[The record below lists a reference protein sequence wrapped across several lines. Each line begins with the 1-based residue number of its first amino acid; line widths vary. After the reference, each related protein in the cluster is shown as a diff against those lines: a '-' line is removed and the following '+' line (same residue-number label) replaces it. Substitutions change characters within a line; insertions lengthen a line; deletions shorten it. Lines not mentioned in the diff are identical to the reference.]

1 MSTSWT
7 GKVRQALGL
16 EPGESQYKPVDQDGA
31 LEKLQEAV
39 WPRKRLMAKIAASV
53 LLVWLFLFLI
63 YKWAN
68 SALRHIASDEAE
80 PIQSNFFHLVIPAS
94 SAGFCRTLFS
104 AGALN
109 YPTPRI
115 VNWEKEFK
123 DAEKLDGGFHLAKVE
138 GVNDFLQKLDDSHH
152 HELVYI
158 PDGLDTWFQLR
169 PDVLIRRYNA
179 IRKRL
184 GKRVW
189 PRYSLKYG
197 QTIIFSAQN
206 SCGSGENRWPCTLV
220 PPSDIPESAY
230 EPDMS
235 RPRFLG
241 TGSIMGNVGALK
253 LLFEH
258 AKWKTEQR
266 KYASDQE
273 VFSEI
278 FGDQEYY
285 REWQLVKDHP
295 ADSVIAANDTRNG
308 RVGSEA
314 IGLPCGNC
322 QFGIGLDYWG
332 EISTATADIGEDLVP
347 INLAD
352 TLSYRHLDL
361 TTDVKE
367 STPPF
372 WTPDY
377 SGDTSLPQ
385 KTWSEISLQTH
396 RQSGVRPVAVHLGA
410 SKDASDAWRQNW
422 YFPHLRTLASAHAKS
437 MRIPFA
443 VVTGS
448 KGQVHEYW
456 GPNDGYGGAM
466 VHDPKGLPGQ
476 WKQWDEL
483 CGGNEEGE
491 RIFGD
496 GKGAY
501 KCPIYYLYFDNNKQN
516 DQLAEWQG
524 RQDEAR
530 REELDWNTEQVS
542 PSG

>member
-7 GKVRQALGL
+7 EKLRQALGL
-16 EPGESQYKPVDQDGA
+16 EPGESKYSPVNQDGA
-31 LEKLQEAV
+31 LEKQQETV
-39 WPRKRLMAKIAASV
+39 SSRKRLAAKIAASV
-53 LLVWLFLFLI
+53 LFVWLLLFVL
-63 YKWAN
+63 YKWGTSDSRH
-68 SALRHIASDEAE
+68 SALGEAE
-80 PIQSNFFHLVIPAS
+80 PIKSNFFHLVIPAS

-123 DAEKLDGGFHLAKVE
+123 DPEKLDGGFHLAKIE
-138 GVNDFLQKLDDSHH
+138 GVLDFLQKLDDSHR

-169 PDVLIRRYNA
+169 PEVLIQRYNA

-184 GKRVW
+184 EKRTW
-189 PRYSLKYG
+189 PRYGLSYD
-197 QTIIFSAQN
+197 QSIIFSAQN
-206 SCGSGENRWPCTLV
+206 SCSSEEDSWPCSLV
-220 PPSDIPESAY
+220 PSSDIPEGAY
-230 EPDMS
+230 EPGMA
-235 RPRFLG
+235 RPRYLG
-241 TGSIMGNVGALK
+241 TGSIMGNAGALK
-253 LLFEH
+253 SLFEH

-285 REWQLVKDHP
+285 REFQLATNP
-295 ADSVIAANDTRNG
+295 RANSVIDENDPRNG
-308 RVGSEA
+308 KVDPNAVE
-314 IGLPCGNC
+314 LPCGNC

-332 EISTATADIGEDLVP
+332 EISTATADAGEDLIP
-347 INLAD
+347 INLAN
-352 TLSYRHLDL
+352 TTSYRHLDL
-361 TTDVKE
+361 TRDINE

-396 RQSGVRPVAVHLGA
+396 RQSGVRPVSIHHGA
-410 SKDASDAWRQNW
+410 GSNDIHSAWRQNW
-422 YFPHLRTLASAHAKS
+422 HFPHLRTLASAHAKS

-443 VVTGS
+443 VATDTE
-448 KGQVHEYW
+448 GQVREYW
-456 GPNDGYGGAM
+456 GPNDGFGGAR
-466 VHDPKGLPGQ
+466 VHDPEGLPGQ

-483 CGGNEEGE
+483 CAGDEVGE
-491 RIFGD
+491 SIFGD
-496 GKGAY
+496 GLGAY
-501 KCPIYYLYFDNNKQN
+501 KCPIYYLYFDSNKQK
-516 DQLAEWQG
+516 DQLAKWQE
-524 RQDEAR
+524 RQDEAKR
-530 REELDWNTEQVS
+530 KELRDRAGLVAR
-542 PSG
+542 

>member
-1 MSTSWT
+1 MVMSTSWT
-7 GKVRQALGL
+7 DKVRQALGL
-16 EPGESQYKPVDQDGA
+16 EPGESKYSPVNQDGG
-31 LEKLQEAV
+31 LEKQEETV
-39 WPRKRLMAKIAASV
+39 SSRKRLLAKIAASV
-53 LLVWLFLFLI
+53 LFVWLFLFLL
-63 YKWAN
+63 YKWGAPG
-68 SALRHIASDEAE
+68 SRHTASDHEAE
-80 PIQSNFFHLVIPAS
+80 PIKSNFFHLVIPAS

-123 DAEKLDGGFHLAKVE
+123 DADKLDGGFHLAKIE
-138 GVNDFLQKLDDSHH
+138 AVNDFLQKLDGSHH

-169 PDVLIRRYNA
+169 PEVLIHRYNT

-184 GKRVW
+184 EKRTW
-189 PRYSLKYG
+189 PRYTLKYD

-206 SCGSGENRWPCTLV
+206 SCGSGEDSWPCTLV
-220 PPSDIPESAY
+220 PPSDIPDSAF
-230 EPDMS
+230 EPNMA

-241 TGSIMGNVGALK
+241 TGSIMGKVGALK
-253 LLFEH
+253 SLFEH

-278 FGDQEYY
+278 FGDQEYH

-295 ADSVIAANDTRNG
+295 ADSVINANDTRNG
-308 RVGSEA
+308 RVDSKA
-314 IGLPCGNC
+314 IELPCGNC

-332 EISTATADIGEDLVP
+332 EISTATADMGEDLVP

-361 TTDVKE
+361 TTDITE

-385 KTWSEISLQTH
+385 KTWSEVSLQTH
-396 RQSGVRPVAVHLGA
+396 RQSGVRPVAIHHGA
-410 SKDASDAWRQNW
+410 TSKDDITDAWRQNW
-422 YFPHLRTLASAHAKS
+422 HFPHLRTLATAHAKS

-443 VVTGS
+443 VVTDSEGL
-448 KGQVHEYW
+448 VREYW
-456 GPNDGYGGAM
+456 GPNDGFGGAR
-466 VHDPKGLPGQ
+466 VHDPEGLPGD
-476 WKQWDEL
+476 WKQWDEI
-483 CGGNEEGE
+483 CGGDEVGE
-491 RIFGD
+491 SVFGD
-496 GKGAY
+496 GQGAY
-501 KCPIYYLYFDNNKQN
+501 QCPIYYLYFDSNKQN
-516 DQLAEWQG
+516 DQLAKWQ
-524 RQDEAR
+524 
-530 REELDWNTEQVS
+530 
-542 PSG
+542 